1 MDECNVIFTREL
13 VHTDASERPEWKLP
27 SAYGLSFYGT
37 KLANPPSVESQVL
50 FLRRSGSAFKGKPLF
65 RESIVS
71 QLGPVVFAPVSD
83 LKSISQAGLE
93 GRSQLGVTKR
103 SNAGV
108 TISGGQ
114 ILGDEWAEHVVRNR
128 AGIILR
134 ARLVPSIFRT
144 W

>member
-1 MDECNVIFTREL
+1 M
-13 VHTDASERPEWKLP
+13 
-27 SAYGLSFYGT
+27 
-37 KLANPPSVESQVL
+37 
-50 FLRRSGSAFKGKPLF
+50 
-65 RESIVS
+65 S

-93 GRSQLGVTKR
+93 GRGQLGVTNR

-114 ILGDEWAEHVVRNR
+114 ILGDEWAEHVVKNR

-134 ARLVPSIFRT
+134 ARLVFGIFRT
-144 W
+144 GDANSVQHPPQVRSVAPRV